1 MTPPPTASHRYRPG
15 GGFAARLLAL
25 GLALALWAPA
35 AAAERGPQR
44 AAPTSAQ
51 AAAAAAGQQQVVVR
65 WRAGAIGGRERE
77 RAQAAGAEQPLR
89 RAQVL
94 MHRHGIALADGASID
109 ARTQVVRVAAAQ
121 QAALLARLA
130 LDPDVEWAE
139 VDLRLHRASSVPDDL
154 LFAANPLPSPPQH
167 PAVGQ
172 WFLRAPTAEAP
183 AAIDAVAAWART
195 RGNPDLVVAVLDT
208 GVRFDHPDLA
218 GKLLPGHDFVSDP
231 ATANDGDGRDADASD
246 PGDYLLAR
254 DLGTPAFPFDDCGTQ
269 PQFSSWHGTQVAGLI
284 AAATDNATGVAG
296 AGWNLRVLP
305 VRVLGKCGGRESDI
319 AAAIRWAA
327 GLEVPGEPSN
337 PHPARVINL
346 SLGAQAPCS
355 PLFADAIAAARAA
368 GAVVVAA
375 AGNQGVAVN
384 RPANCPGVVAVAGVR
399 HVGTKVGYSS
409 LGPEVALAAPA
420 GNCVNLAGPCLYPL
434 VTTSNTGST
443 VPAAPSYTGSGNDA
457 TIGTSFA
464 APLAA
469 AAAGLMLSVQP
480 GLSPD
485 ELAHRLRSSSR
496 AFPAAADPGVPDCR
510 VPTGFSAV
518 EQLEC
523 RCTTNTCGAGL
534 LDVGAA
540 VARAAEPL
548 PAAGGG
554 GGGSVGFGWALGLAL
569 ASLLLWRLDRRG
581 RARAGPRRRFS

>member
-65 WRAGAIGGRERE
+65 WRAGAIGGRE

-139 VDLRLHRASSVPDDL
+139 VDLRLHRASSVPDDP

-284 AAATDNATGVAG
+284 AAATDNATGIAG

-569 ASLLLWRLDRRG
+569 ASLLLWRLDRRR
-581 RARAGPRRRFS
+581 RARVRAGPWRRFS